1 MNKYWYNL
9 ETKHLCTDEQMTQ
22 PFLCGTEATPLT
34 FNNSTECGEFLKE
47 NDHIVQ
53 LPSLVS
59 IVGGVGGI
67 KNDSG
72 WGDNMS
78 RIADAHPG
86 SPFARRYGRKSTKD
100 INTRNVLKKHGVI

>member
-1 MNKYWYNL
+1 MPTYSFRNNDTGEEW
-9 ETKHLCTDEQMTQ
+9 DE
-22 PFLCGTEATPLT
+22 FFSISGKE
-34 FNNSTECGEFLKE
+34 EFLKE

-78 RIADAHPG
+78 RIAEAHPG
-86 SPFARRYGRKSTKD
+86 SPLAKRYGRKSTKD
-100 INTRNVLKKHGVI
+100 INTRQVLKKHKILKDL